1 MTVKLQMKLFFV
13 QKKCLFPAPCF
24 VQDLIQKI
32 FQKDLLAWICQMK
45 QIDI

>member
-1 MTVKLQMKLFFV
+1 MQPFFV

-24 VQDLIQKI
+24 VQDLISEGI